1 MNVGEIQLF
10 TVNNGGVQGMTEAYS
25 GTQGMCAGADRGSQ
39 GVQGMRQWL
48 AGDYRVYMESVLGL
62 KGTAQGMTGKRLG

>member
-10 TVNNGGVQGMTEAYS
+10 TVNNRGVQGMTEAYS

-39 GVQGMRQWL
+39 GVQGMQQWL

-62 KGTAQGMTGKRLG
+62 TGTAQGMTGKT